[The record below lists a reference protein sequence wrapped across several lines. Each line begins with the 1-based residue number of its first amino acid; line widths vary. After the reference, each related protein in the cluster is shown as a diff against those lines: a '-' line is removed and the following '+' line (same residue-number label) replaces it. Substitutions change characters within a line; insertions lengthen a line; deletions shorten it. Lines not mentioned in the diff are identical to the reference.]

1 MSDLYQMKI
10 YADND
15 EKAKAVIKYEM
26 PDSSSSLHSRLFKK

>member
-1 MSDLYQMKI
+1 MSDLFSNEN

-26 PDSSSSLHSRLFKK
+26 PDSSSSLHSQLFKK